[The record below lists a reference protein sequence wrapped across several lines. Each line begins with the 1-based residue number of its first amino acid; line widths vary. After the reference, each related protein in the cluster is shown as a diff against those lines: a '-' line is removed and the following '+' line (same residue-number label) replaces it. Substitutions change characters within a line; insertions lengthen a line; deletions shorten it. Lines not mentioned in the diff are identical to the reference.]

1 MEEQKRRARNAQR
14 LGECHPWFR
23 TRLQAVIRTLE
34 TKGFRPR
41 IQDAW
46 RSEADQ
52 LRAFQNGHSKLR
64 YGFHNATGPNG
75 EKQALAADLLDDDNP
90 LKPRIRYLLAVAVQ
104 ARQQRLNT
112 GLAWG
117 LPASLQRPIEDA
129 ITAGNIDVPI
139 TKIGWDP
146 CHVEITGLGI
156 AEVKAGRR
164 PGP

>member
-1 MEEQKRRARNAQR
+1 MEEQKRRARNTER
-14 LGECHPWFR
+14 LGECHPFFR
-23 TRLQAVIRTLE
+23 ARLQAVIRALA
-34 TKGFRPR
+34 TKAFRPR

-52 LRAFQNGHSKLR
+52 LRAFHAGHSKLR

-75 EKQALAADLLDDDNP
+75 EKEALAVDLLDDDNP
-90 LKPRIRYLLAVAVQ
+90 LNPRIRYLLALAIE
-104 ARQQRLNT
+104 ARRQSLGT

-117 LPASLQRPIEDA
+117 LPAALKRPVEDA
-129 ITAGNIDVPI
+129 IAAGNIDAAIV
-139 TKIGWDP
+139 KIGWDP
-146 CHVEITGLGI
+146 CHVEITGLGV